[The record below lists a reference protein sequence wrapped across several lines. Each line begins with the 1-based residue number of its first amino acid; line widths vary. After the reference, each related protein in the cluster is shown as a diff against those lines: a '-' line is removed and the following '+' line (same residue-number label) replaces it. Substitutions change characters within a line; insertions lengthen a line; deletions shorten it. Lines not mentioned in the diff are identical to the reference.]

1 MYWTKIAFEMMA
13 NDARCG
19 FTVAAAN
26 ELPFQELTSTEERR
40 LERDQKENRFQQNQK
55 ISKTLFSQIWLCQ
68 SQESASNKR
77 WRSFGINGFTDS
89 KTRWYSV
96 SGCGSVGREV
106 ASDTRSLWFESSH
119 RQILSLISIKIPVE
133 KTLVVITYDRRAN
146 IRLAIGGSID

>member
-1 MYWTKIAFEMMA
+1 MMA

-68 SQESASNKR
+68 SRESASNKR
-77 WRSFGINGFTDS
+77 
-89 KTRWYSV
+89 
-96 SGCGSVGREV
+96 
-106 ASDTRSLWFESSH
+106 
-119 RQILSLISIKIPVE
+119 
-133 KTLVVITYDRRAN
+133 
-146 IRLAIGGSID
+146 